1 MGGDEIVSM
10 IDNSKEIK
18 HEKCL
23 KCEDICSCCCDKKC
37 IYDESCYNNKNC
49 CYLHPKDVSIVQV
62 NDPNLFQLITS
73 FNNLYLTAIPLEINT
88 ASYLIESS
96 SIQRPNDTLIVNDP
110 GIYSIYVSLK
120 YSFKFNEN
128 IKVGDIFRVDFLVK
142 GNEEE
147 IFTINDTVTVPNIV
161 DGESEEIIN
170 TIQGKKLQ
178 IIDKNLPYKINIEL
192 RDFQFDL
199 TILNQ
204 IIITDLV
211 LIVEKII

>member
-1 MGGDEIVSM
+1 MG
-10 IDNSKEIK
+10 NNCKENK
-18 HEKCL
+18 NKYNEDKKPCL
-23 KCEDICSCCCDKKC
+23 CECDKL
-37 IYDESCYNNKNC
+37 CYNNKNC

-62 NDPNLFQLITS
+62 YDPNLFQLITS

-128 IKVGDIFRVDFLVK
+128 INVGDIFRVDFLVK

-147 IFTINDTVTVPNIV
+147 IFTVNDTVTVPNIV

>member
-1 MGGDEIVSM
+1 MG
-10 IDNSKEIK
+10 NNCKENK
-18 HEKCL
+18 NKYNEDKKPCL
-23 KCEDICSCCCDKKC
+23 CECDKL
-37 IYDESCYNNKNC
+37 CYNNKNC

-62 NDPNLFQLITS
+62 YDPNLFQLITS

-128 IKVGDIFRVDFLVK
+128 INVGDIFRVDFLVK